1 MRVPGSLKELSAQL
15 GAFSGRLVR
24 VTVPTKLGPFVLEF
38 GDVQV
43 TAPIQ
48 VSAPVAEKTA
58 ERPLKFIPGTELPD
72 DDSPLHPF
80 QVLSASKD
88 YRGPTS

>member
-1 MRVPGSLKELSAQL
+1 MKLPGTIKALLAELAAL
-15 GAFSGRLVR
+15 PAFPRR

-43 TAPIQ
+43 TAPTQ
-48 VSAPVAEKTA
+48 VSAPVAKQDPA
-58 ERPLKFIPGTELPD
+58 KPVSFIAGTDIPD

-80 QVLSASKD
+80 QVISASPD
-88 YRGPTS
+88 YRGPS